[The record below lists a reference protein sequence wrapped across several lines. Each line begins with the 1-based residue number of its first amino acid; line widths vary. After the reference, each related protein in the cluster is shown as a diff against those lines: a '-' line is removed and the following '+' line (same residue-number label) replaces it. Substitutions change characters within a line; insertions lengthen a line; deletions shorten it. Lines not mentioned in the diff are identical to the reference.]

1 MMTCGSANCSS
12 NWSVLSEADKEL
24 YFSNYGQHITI
35 KGTIKSVSD
44 EELQEVF
51 NKMYEL
57 YDPIFAER
65 DSDMTLEEFHGYL
78 TDPFIPYAIEIT
90 SIGTFNWTPFI
101 PAGIIVFLLAL
112 VLEICFVFKLKKR
125 IVLPVVCG
133 LFVLI
138 PVIMFFNHIRTM
150 TSVKKVT
157 DGLYTMENYLC
168 TDTKGL
174 LESDA
179 HTVSDLFDWILDR
192 HFYGLKVDINE
203 DNFAFGCAAFAANTP
218 DGDHLFGRNFDYMET
233 DSVLV
238 HSHPKGAYES
248 IGVADLAVLGVGKAF
263 SVDPDSALGKLYMAI
278 APYVIV
284 DGINEKGVGAGIL
297 ELDIDE
303 THQDNGNPDL
313 LIFCAIRGILDN
325 CASVDEAL
333 AFLRSYDIQ
342 TDLNATYHLFIT
354 DKSGKYV
361 VVEWLENEMVVT
373 ERACA
378 TNSVVA
384 PGKHF
389 DEGDPDDRLPT
400 IDQCLGSS
408 RVASETDAMKILAKV
423 KNVRFTE
430 WSCVYNL
437 EKFTGATELVAH
449 DFNSA
454 TGEGSVIFKGVV
466 TALGSYVFDNNDVFT
481 SLTIPSS
488 VTTIGSDAFSRC
500 DNLTTVSLPNTVTS
514 LGNYLFWRSTSLT
527 TVNIPTAPELTRL
540 PEIMFDG

>member
-1 MMTCGSANCSS
+1 MKKRNKKAIIITAIVMLIGVLLILAGFLGNWFFGLFSKSFDSQNITSADIGRSIETDILVAYENIDLGDKTAQFVGNFNTGEGAFLLIDLSS
-12 NWSVLSEADKEL
+12 LSEADKEL

-78 TDPFIPYAIEIT
+78 TDPFIPYCIEIT

-101 PAGIIVFLLAL
+101 PAGIIVFVLAL

-133 LFVLI
+133 LIVLI

-218 DGDHLFGRNFDYMET
+218 EGDHLFGRNFDYMET

-284 DGINEKGVGAGIL
+284 DGMNEKGVGAGIL

-354 DKSGKYV
+354 DESGKYV

-400 IDQCLGSS
+400 IDQCLGSG
-408 RVASETDAMKILAKV
+408 RVASEADAMKILAKV

-437 EKFTGATELVAH
+437 EKFKVDICLDADYSKVYSVSAK
-449 DFNSA
+449 DF
-454 TGEGSVIFKGVV
+454 
-466 TALGSYVFDNNDVFT
+466 
-481 SLTIPSS
+481 
-488 VTTIGSDAFSRC
+488 
-500 DNLTTVSLPNTVTS
+500 
-514 LGNYLFWRSTSLT
+514 
-527 TVNIPTAPELTRL
+527 
-540 PEIMFDG
+540 